1 MFEDFNELFNYY
13 FNKNKKSSFNTLFDE
28 MFLKLNKSYLLN
40 ENNKEIENDFG
51 PPDKVLNITENG
63 VSFTKSIWYTPLG
76 HIVKVELTGGK
87 QNEISLEKKLKLAID
102 SENYEEAAKI
112 RDEIK
117 LKKKS
122 KNEKN

>member
-1 MFEDFNELFNYY
+1 MFENFNELFNHY
-13 FNKNKKSSFNTLFDE
+13 FNKDKKSSFNTLFDE

-51 PPDKVLNITENG
+51 HPDKVLNITENG
-63 VSFTKSIWYTPLG
+63 TSFTKSIWYTPLG
-76 HIVKVELTGGK
+76 HIVKVELAGSK
-87 QNEISLEKKLKLAID
+87 QNEISLEEKLKLAIET
-102 SENYEEAAKI
+102 ENYEEAAKI

-122 KNEKN
+122 KNGKN